1 MGQAC
6 GLYAEEKWAARRWV
20 VAKARG
26 GALALKELAQGRF
39 LGFKTFSICKS
50 FSILKIGLNTNQI

>member
-26 GALALKELAQGRF
+26 GASALKELAQGRF

-50 FSILKIGLNTNQI
+50 FSF